1 MGVYNV
7 MVVPPNG
14 WLISWTIPS
23 SPMDDWGY
31 SYFRKPP
38 NELSK
43 DPISPCAGL
52 KGTNFSMSHFGVL
65 APK

>member
-38 NELSK
+38 TSSAKIPSVL
-43 DPISPCAGL
+43 AQL
-52 KGTNFSMSHFGVL
+52 KGTNFSMSQFGVL